1 MDKQPHSPA
10 REIIVAN
17 AIRAVANEL
26 RLIDVADYIAFIRL
40 ESLASVADI
49 VETAAEL
56 YFMPGTL
63 RLGHGCDAHVSWDGS
78 PRISLDLELRPSGA
92 TVYFTLELSDDN
104 AAVEVNYVAFDD
116 PSDDPEMNSRYLA
129 EALQASRIVRTER
142 PLING

>member
-49 VETAAEL
+49 VESAAEL

-63 RLGHGCDAHVSWDGS
+63 RLGHGCDAHVTWSGS
-78 PRISLDLELRPSGA
+78 PRISLDLELRPQGA
-92 TVYFTLELSDDN
+92 TVYFTLELSADN
-104 AAVEVNYVAFDD
+104 AGVEVNYVAFDN
-116 PSDDPEMNSRYLA
+116 PSDDPEVNSRYLA
-129 EALQASRIVRTER
+129 KALQASRIVRSER

>member
-49 VETAAEL
+49 VESAAEL

-63 RLGHGCDAHVSWDGS
+63 RLGHGCDAHVSWSGR
-78 PRISLDLELRPSGA
+78 PRISLDLELRPRGV
-92 TVYFTLELSDDN
+92 TIYFTLELSDDN

-116 PSDDPEMNSRYLA
+116 PSDDPEVNSAYLA
-129 EALQASRIVRTER
+129 QALRDSRIVRSER

>member
-26 RLIDVADYIAFIRL
+26 RLVDVADYIAFIRL

-49 VETAAEL
+49 VESAAEL

-63 RLGHGCDAHVSWDGS
+63 RLGHGCDARVSWSGS
-78 PRISLDLELRPSGA
+78 PRISLDLELRPGGV

-116 PSDDPEMNSRYLA
+116 PAEDPEVNSRYLA
-129 EALQASRIVRTER
+129 DALQASRIVRSER

>member
-49 VETAAEL
+49 VESAAEL

-63 RLGHGCDAHVSWDGS
+63 RLGHGCDAHVTWSGS
-78 PRISLDLELRPSGA
+78 PRISLDLELRPQGA
-92 TVYFTLELSDDN
+92 TVYFPLELSADN
-104 AAVEVNYVAFDD
+104 AGVEVNYVAFDN
-116 PSDDPEMNSRYLA
+116 PSDDPEVNSRYLA
-129 EALQASRIVRTER
+129 EALQASRIVRSER

>member
-49 VETAAEL
+49 VESAAEL

-63 RLGHGCDAHVSWDGS
+63 RLGHGCDAHVTWSGS
-78 PRISLDLELRPSGA
+78 PRISLDLELRPQGA
-92 TVYFTLELSDDN
+92 TVYFTLELSADN
-104 AAVEVNYVAFDD
+104 AGVEVNYVAFDN
-116 PSDDPEMNSRYLA
+116 PSDDPEVNSRYLA
-129 EALQASRIVRTER
+129 EALQASRIVRSER